1 VIKLSKKFILSIP
14 LALVSLQIFF
24 GIVIGYIIGKFLSG
38 KKVGQSGII
47 KSIILQIGR
56 YRLHLHHWLFSLSV
70 LLLSLMVDFLLP
82 LPKFSLSLLGG
93 LTIQGIICYPDWHR
107 ILVKQF

>member
-1 VIKLSKKFILSIP
+1 MFRINKKFILSIP

-24 GIVIGYIIGKFLSG
+24 GILTGYIIGRFLSG

-47 KSIILQIGR
+47 KSIILQTGR
-56 YRLHLHHWLFSLSV
+56 YRLHLHHWLFSFGV
-70 LLLSLMVDFLLP
+70 LFLNIVMDFFLP
-82 LPKFSLSLLGG
+82 FPKFSLSLLGG

-107 ILVKQF
+107 ILVRQV